1 MDIHY
6 MTQEG
11 LDKLKQDLADAIA
24 KRPVISAAIA
34 EAREKGDLSENAEYE
49 SAREQQGLLELQIA
63 KLQNLIASARVI
75 DESQVG
81 VDKVQLL
88 NKVKIKNLA
97 LGKEME
103 FTLVGENE
111 ADFAHGKLA
120 VTTPIGKAL
129 LGHVKGDVVVAKTPA
144 GEMKMEILDISL

>member
-11 LDKLKQDLADAIA
+11 LDKLKKDLADALA
-24 KRPVISAAIA
+24 QRPVISAAIA

-97 LGKEME
+97 MGKEME

-129 LGHVKGDVVVAKTPA
+129 LGHAKGDVVVAQTPA
-144 GEMKMEILDISL
+144 GEMKMQILNISL

>member
-97 LGKEME
+97 LGKDME

-129 LGHVKGDVVVAKTPA
+129 LGHTKGDVVVAQTPA

>member
-1 MDIHY
+1 MEIHY

-11 LDKLKQDLADAIA
+11 LDKLKQDLAEAIA

-81 VDKVQLL
+81 IDKVQLL

>member
-6 MTQEG
+6 MTREG
-11 LDKLKQDLADAIA
+11 LDKLKQDLAEAIA

-81 VDKVQLL
+81 IDKVQLL

-129 LGHVKGDVVVAKTPA
+129 LGHTKGDVVVAQTPA

>member
-1 MDIHY
+1 MEIHY
-6 MTQEG
+6 MTQDG

-34 EAREKGDLSENAEYE
+34 EARDKGDLSENAEYE

-88 NKVKIKNLA
+88 NKVRIKNLA
-97 LGKEME
+97 MKKEMQ
-103 FTLVGENE
+103 FVLVGENE

-129 LGHVKGDVVVAKTPA
+129 LGHSQGDVVIAKTPA
-144 GEMKMEILDISL
+144 GEMKLEILEISL

>member
-1 MDIHY
+1 MEIHY
-6 MTQEG
+6 MTREG

-34 EAREKGDLSENAEYE
+34 EARDMGDLSENAEYE

-75 DESQVG
+75 DESKVG

-97 LGKEME
+97 MNKEME

-129 LGHVKGDVVVAKTPA
+129 LGHAVGDVVVAQTPA
-144 GEMKMEILDISL
+144 GEMKMEILNISL

>member
-6 MTQEG
+6 MTREG
-11 LDKLKQDLADAIA
+11 LDKLKQDLAEAIA

-81 VDKVQLL
+81 IDKVQLL

-129 LGHVKGDVVVAKTPA
+129 LGHTKGDVVIAKTPA

>member
-1 MDIHY
+1 

-11 LDKLKQDLADAIA
+11 LDKLKKDLADAIA

-81 VDKVQLL
+81 IDKVRLL

>member
-1 MDIHY
+1 

-11 LDKLKQDLADAIA
+11 LDKLKNDLAEAIA
-24 KRPVISAAIA
+24 RRPVISAASA
-34 EAREKGDLSENAEYE
+34 HARDKGDLSENAEYE
-49 SAREQQGLLELQIA
+49 AAREQHGLLELQIA

-97 LGKEME
+97 MNKVME

-120 VTTPIGKAL
+120 VTTPIAKAL
-129 LGHVKGDVVVAKTPA
+129 LGHGKGEVVVAATPA
-144 GEMKMEILDISL
+144 GELKLEILEISL

>member
-1 MDIHY
+1 

-81 VDKVQLL
+81 IDKVQLL

>member
-1 MDIHY
+1 

-11 LDKLKQDLADAIA
+11 LDKLKQDLAEAIA

-49 SAREQQGLLELQIA
+49 SAREQQGLLELQIV

-88 NKVKIKNLA
+88 NKVRIKNLA

-129 LGHVKGDVVVAKTPA
+129 LGHVKGDVVVAQTPA

>member
-1 MDIHY
+1 MEIHY

-11 LDKLKQDLADAIA
+11 LDKLKQDLADALA

-63 KLQNLIASARVI
+63 KIQNLIASARVI

-97 LGKEME
+97 LNKEME

-129 LGHVKGDVVVAKTPA
+129 LGHAKGDIVVAQTPA
-144 GEMKMEILDISL
+144 GEMKMKILNISL

>member
-1 MDIHY
+1 MEIHY

-11 LDKLKQDLADAIA
+11 LDKLKNDLAEAIA
-24 KRPVISAAIA
+24 RRPVISAAIA
-34 EAREKGDLSENAEYE
+34 EARDKGDLSENAEYE
-49 SAREQQGLLELQIA
+49 AAREQQGLLELQIA

-97 LGKEME
+97 MNKVME

-120 VTTPIGKAL
+120 VTTPIAKAL
-129 LGHVKGDVVVAKTPA
+129 LGHGKGDVVVAATPA
-144 GEMKMEILDISL
+144 GELKLEILEISL

>member
-1 MDIHY
+1 MEIHY

-11 LDKLKQDLADAIA
+11 LDKLKNDLAEAIA
-24 KRPVISAAIA
+24 RRPVISAAIA
-34 EAREKGDLSENAEYE
+34 EARDKGDLSENAEYE
-49 SAREQQGLLELQIA
+49 AAREQHGLLELQIA

-97 LGKEME
+97 MNKVME

-120 VTTPIGKAL
+120 VTTPIAKAL
-129 LGHVKGDVVVAKTPA
+129 LGHGKGEVVVAATPA
-144 GEMKMEILDISL
+144 GELKLEILEISL

>member
-11 LDKLKQDLADAIA
+11 LDKLKKDLADAIA

-129 LGHVKGDVVVAKTPA
+129 LGHVKGDVVIAKTPA

>member
-1 MDIHY
+1 

-11 LDKLKQDLADAIA
+11 LEKLKNDLAEAIA

-34 EAREKGDLSENAEYE
+34 EARDKGDLSENAEYE
-49 SAREQQGLLELQIA
+49 SAREQQGLLELQIS

-75 DESQVG
+75 DETQIG

-97 LGKEME
+97 MNSIME

-120 VTTPIGKAL
+120 ITTPIGKAL
-129 LGHVKGDVVVAKTPA
+129 LGHQKGDVVEATTPA
-144 GEMKMEILDISL
+144 GAMKMEILEISL